1 MASDTDLKIAVQESE
16 AWGRRVT
23 VTVPA
28 DRVKRTRVSV
38 TEQIARNARLPG
50 FRKGKLPTTLIERQF
65 GPSIDQETVDRTIQE
80 AYREALESQ
89 GLNPIS
95 QGRVEKVEYERGSD
109 LSFEVDLE
117 VRPEI
122 ELSRTSGFQV
132 TRPTTELGDDDV
144 DSVLERLREERGSWT
159 PVAAGEKPEV
169 GNQVEIEIT
178 ALGEDGTAKEGEEP
192 QSYRFVIGE
201 GQAIP
206 EVEESIRTLAAGEE
220 GDFTVHFP
228 EDFPDEAR
236 RGEAQQL
243 HIRVN
248 EVSRK
253 ELPEVNDDF
262 AREVG
267 DFEDL
272 TALRARVMAD
282 LEEDVKQRSESEVQR
297 QLIDQV
303 IEANPFAV
311 PNSMVSRYLEH
322 MLGHDPDKP
331 HTHTPEQEAQ
341 LAQASVALRP
351 QAEWNLKRMLIV
363 ERLAEAEGLNA
374 TQDEIDA
381 RVEELA
387 QQHERTPSE
396 IWLQLEKSGQLEM
409 LEREITEEK
418 VFQHLLSQ
426 STVA

>member
-80 AYREALESQ
+80 AYREALESE

-122 ELSRTSGFQV
+122 ELARTSGFQV
-132 TRPTTELGDDDV
+132 TRPTTELGEGDV
-144 DSVLERLREERGSWT
+144 DSVLERLRDERGSWE
-159 PVAAGEKPEV
+159 PVASGEKPEE
-169 GNQVEIEIT
+169 GNQVVVDIT

-206 EVEESIRTLAAGEE
+206 EVEASIRTLAAGEE

-253 ELPEVNDDF
+253 VLPELNDDF

-272 TALRARVMAD
+272 AALRERVMSD
-282 LEEDVKQRSESEVQR
+282 LQDDVKQRSESEVRR
-297 QLIDQV
+297 QLIDQI

-311 PNSMVSRYLEH
+311 PSSMVNRYLEH

-363 ERLAEAEGLNA
+363 ERLAEAEGLSA

>member
-1 MASDTDLKIAVQESE
+1 MASDTELKIAVQESE

-132 TRPTTELGDDDV
+132 TRPSTELGEEDV
-144 DSVLERLREERGSWT
+144 DSVLERLRDERGSWV
-159 PVAAGEKPEV
+159 PVAEGEKAEV

-178 ALGEDGTAKEGEEP
+178 GLEEDGTAKEGEEP

-206 EVEESIRTLAAGEE
+206 EVEASICTLAAGEE

-228 EDFPDEAR
+228 EDFPDESR
-236 RGEAQQL
+236 RGEAQRL

-248 EVSRK
+248 GVSRK

-267 DFEDL
+267 EFEDL
-272 TALRARVMAD
+272 AALRARVMQD

-322 MLGHDPDKP
+322 MLGHNPDKP

-341 LAQASVALRP
+341 LAQASAALRP

-363 ERLAEAEGLNA
+363 ERLAEAEGLSA

-396 IWLQLEKSGQLEM
+396 VWLQLEKSGQLEM

>member
-132 TRPTTELGDDDV
+132 TRPTTELGEGDV

-169 GNQVEIEIT
+169 GNQVEVEIT
-178 ALGEDGTAKEGEEP
+178 ALSEDGTAKEGEEP

-206 EVEESIRTLAAGEE
+206 EVEESILTLAAGEE

-272 TALRARVMAD
+272 AALRARVMQD
-282 LEEDVKQRSESEVQR
+282 LGEDVKQRSESEVRR
-297 QLIDQV
+297 QLIDQI
-303 IEANPFAV
+303 IEANPFSV
-311 PNSMVSRYLEH
+311 PNSMVGRYLEH

>member
-272 TALRARVMAD
+272 AALRARVMTD

>member
-272 TALRARVMAD
+272 TALRARVMTD